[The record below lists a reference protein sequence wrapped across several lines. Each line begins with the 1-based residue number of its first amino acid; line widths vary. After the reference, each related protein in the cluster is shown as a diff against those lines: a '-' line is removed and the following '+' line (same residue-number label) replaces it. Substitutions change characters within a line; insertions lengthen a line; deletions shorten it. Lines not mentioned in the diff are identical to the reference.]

1 MHKGLNHINGEG
13 EARMVDVGKKPDT
26 RREALAQALLSMKEA
41 TLGLIL
47 EGGLPKGDV
56 IGTARIAGI
65 MAAKK
70 TVELIPLCHPIPLD
84 SVELDIEV
92 QNRNQLL
99 IKALVR
105 TTWHTGVEM
114 EALCAVSAAAL
125 TIYDMCKSVDKGM
138 EIGEI
143 RLLRK
148 TGGKSGPFERWREK
162 HEGSLRQDY

>member
-1 MHKGLNHINGEG
+1 MRRKLNHINGAG
-13 EARMVDVGKKPDT
+13 EARMVDIGKKPDT
-26 RREALAQALLSMKEA
+26 RREALAQALLSMEET

-70 TVELIPLCHPIPLD
+70 TAELIPLCHPIPLD
-84 SVELDIEV
+84 SVELDIEI

-105 TTWHTGVEM
+105 TTWHTGAEM

-148 TGGKSGPFERWREK
+148 TGGKSGSFERGKEK
-162 HEGSLRQDY
+162 P

>member
-1 MHKGLNHINGEG
+1 MRKRLNHINGAG

-26 RREALAQALLSMKEA
+26 RREALAQARMSMEEA
-41 TLGLIL
+41 TLNLIL
-47 EGGLPKGDV
+47 EGALPKGDV

-70 TVELIPLCHPIPLD
+70 TAELIPLCHPIPLD
-84 SVELDIEV
+84 SVELDIER

-148 TGGKSGPFERWREK
+148 TGGKSGSFERGREK
-162 HEGSLRQDY
+162 T

>member
-1 MHKGLNHINGEG
+1 MRKRLNHINGAG

-26 RREALAQALLSMKEA
+26 RREALAQALLSMEEE
-41 TLGLIL
+41 TVGLIL
-47 EGGLPKGDV
+47 EGALPKGDV

-70 TVELIPLCHPIPLD
+70 TAELIPLCHPIPLD
-84 SVELDIEV
+84 SVELDIER
-92 QNRNQLL
+92 QNKNQLL

-114 EALCAVSAAAL
+114 EALCAVSVAAL

-148 TGGKSGPFERWREK
+148 TGGKSGAFERGKEK
-162 HEGSLRQDY
+162 T